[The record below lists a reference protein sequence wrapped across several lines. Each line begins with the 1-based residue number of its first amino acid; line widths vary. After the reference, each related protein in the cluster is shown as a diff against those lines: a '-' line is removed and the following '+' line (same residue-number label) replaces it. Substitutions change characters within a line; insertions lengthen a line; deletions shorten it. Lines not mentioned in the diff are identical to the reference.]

1 MAINGNLPTLHR
13 AVARGACAGYSARR
27 KHYCEKGGIRTP
39 ADLDYLRQFDR
50 ECIER
55 NLSPGGSA
63 DLLILTWF
71 LAQI

>member
-1 MAINGNLPTLHR
+1 
-13 AVARGACAGYSARR
+13 
-27 KHYCEKGGIRTP
+27 
-39 ADLDYLRQFDR
+39 

>member
-1 MAINGNLPTLHR
+1 QTLWQ
-13 AVARGACAGYSARR
+13 
-27 KHYCEKGGIRTP
+27 KGGIRTP

>member
-1 MAINGNLPTLHR
+1 PTVAPGGGGGALRFLPREAQTFLQK
-13 AVARGACAGYSARR
+13 GAFRP
-27 KHYCEKGGIRTP
+27 P

>member
-1 MAINGNLPTLHR
+1 MARGPALAT
-13 AVARGACAGYSARR
+13 ARGANIIAKR
-27 KHYCEKGGIRTP
+27 GIRTP

>member
-1 MAINGNLPTLHR
+1 
-13 AVARGACAGYSARR
+13 
-27 KHYCEKGGIRTP
+27 IRTP

>member
-1 MAINGNLPTLHR
+1 
-13 AVARGACAGYSARR
+13 
-27 KHYCEKGGIRTP
+27 
-39 ADLDYLRQFDR
+39 DR

>member
-1 MAINGNLPTLHR
+1 MARGPALAT
-13 AVARGACAGYSARR
+13 ARGANIIKQWG
-27 KHYCEKGGIRTP
+27 HPNP

-55 NLSPGGSA
+55 NISPGGSA

>member
-1 MAINGNLPTLHR
+1 
-13 AVARGACAGYSARR
+13 
-27 KHYCEKGGIRTP
+27 
-39 ADLDYLRQFDR
+39 
-50 ECIER
+50 IER